1 MPSYDYALD
10 SVMLDCG
17 TQEDL
22 EMSAT
27 VASFIGLSPVKFPL
41 CWKLPLLFSQ
51 FSPNS
56 KDVFCNA
63 VLSTFSLEDMLP
75 SGFSAKARQVPDN
88 KRGCYMMVFSFSD
101 GNTEKVKRLQCT
113 QWLQAFRNFPDLSLF
128 SVFFPQKNPGSK
140 DSFRFPRFSLLVLSS
155 TSLTGRLMKERRA
168 RQDELQQES
177 WMLVM

>member
-1 MPSYDYALD
+1 
-10 SVMLDCG
+10 MLDCG

-88 KRGCYMMVFSFSD
+88 KRGCYMMFFSFSD
-101 GNTEKVKRLQCT
+101 GNTEEVKRLQCT

-128 SVFFPQKNPGSK
+128 SVFFPQKNPRSVE
-140 DSFRFPRFSLLVLSS
+140 SFRSPRFSLLVLSS